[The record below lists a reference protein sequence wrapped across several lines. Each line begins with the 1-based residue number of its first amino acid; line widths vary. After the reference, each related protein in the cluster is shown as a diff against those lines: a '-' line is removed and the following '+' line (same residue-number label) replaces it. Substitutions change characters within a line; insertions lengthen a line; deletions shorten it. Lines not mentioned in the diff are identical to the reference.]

1 METTE
6 MDQIRSRL
14 EDHGYRLTPQRMR
27 IVEAVLA
34 EEDKHL
40 SADDIYTILWEN
52 HPEIG
57 IATVYRTLE
66 ILRELGIVNQL
77 TFEEGVSRYE
87 YSAREHHHH
96 LVCLKCGKV
105 IEFSND
111 ELERLEQKL
120 ARKYDFQIVGH
131 HLKLYG
137 YCSLCQ

>member
-40 SADDIYTILWEN
+40 SADDIYTILREN

-66 ILRELGIVNQL
+66 ILRAWHRQP
-77 TFEEGVSRYE
+77 T
-87 YSAREHHHH
+87 H
-96 LVCLKCGKV
+96 L
-105 IEFSND
+105 
-111 ELERLEQKL
+111 
-120 ARKYDFQIVGH
+120 
-131 HLKLYG
+131 
-137 YCSLCQ
+137 

>member
-6 MDQIRSRL
+6 MDQICSRL

-40 SADDIYTILWEN
+40 SADDIYTILREN